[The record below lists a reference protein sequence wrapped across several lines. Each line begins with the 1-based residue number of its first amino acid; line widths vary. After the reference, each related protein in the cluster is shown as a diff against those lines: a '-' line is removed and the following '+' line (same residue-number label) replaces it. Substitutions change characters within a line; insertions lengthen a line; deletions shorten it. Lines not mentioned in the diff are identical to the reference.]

1 MSDISARIEGRA
13 GRITLNRPKALN
25 ALTLPM
31 VHDIDAALTHWA
43 ENPNVSL
50 VIVDGAG
57 DRAFCAGGDIRMLYD
72 AARTGDLA
80 AGYAFFSAE
89 YALNARIARYPK
101 PYVAIMDG
109 IVMGGGVGLSAHG
122 SVRIVTERTML
133 AMPETGIGL
142 FPDVGATWLLSR
154 TPARGMHLALTGA
167 RIGAGD
173 ALLAGLA
180 DRVVDSADLPAI
192 VQALCGGDATEMHAF
207 AKPPEAGAMAADLAW
222 MDACYG
228 HDTVEEIAASLA
240 DHVNPAAKTAAHD
253 IAAKSPSSLKVTF
266 RALREAAG
274 MKNLEEALAQE
285 LVLAVGCLR
294 SHDFVEGVRA
304 AVVDKDRSPR
314 WRPARLGDV
323 KDAMVEEYF
332 SKHSFFEKKDQKTF
346 VR

>member
-1 MSDISARIEGRA
+1 MSDVNVRVEGRA
-13 GRITLNRPKALN
+13 GRITLNRPNALN
-25 ALTLPM
+25 ALTVPM
-31 VHDIDAALTHWA
+31 VHAIDAALSAWA
-43 ENPNVSL
+43 DNPAVAL

-57 DRAFCAGGDIRMLYD
+57 DRAFCAGGDIRMLYN
-72 AARTGDLA
+72 AARAGDLA
-80 AGYAFFSAE
+80 AGHAFFSAE

-122 SVRIVTERTML
+122 SMRVATERTML

-180 DRVVDSADLPAI
+180 DRVVDSADLPAM
-192 VQALCGGDATEMHAF
+192 VQALCSGDITEAHVF
-207 AKPPEAGAMAADLAW
+207 AKPPDAGALAADSAWIDECYTRDSVEAVAAALAGHAS
-222 MDACYG
+222 DAARNAAQ
-228 HDTVEEIAASLA
+228 EIAG
-240 DHVNPAAKTAAHD
+240 
-253 IAAKSPSSLKVTF
+253 KSPSSLKVTF

-274 MKNLEEALAQE
+274 MKSLEEALAQE

-304 AVVDKDRSPR
+304 AVVDKDRMPR
-314 WRPARLGDV
+314 WHPARLEDV
-323 KDAMVEEYF
+323 TPTMVQAYF
-332 SKHSFFEKKDQKTF
+332 S
-346 VR
+346 R

>member
-1 MSDISARIEGRA
+1 MSDVLVRLEGRA
-13 GRITLNRPKALN
+13 GRITLNRPNALN
-25 ALTLPM
+25 ALTLSM
-31 VHDIDAALTHWA
+31 VHAIDLALAGWA
-43 ENPNVSL
+43 DDPDVSL

-72 AARTGDLA
+72 AARAGDLA
-80 AGYAFFSAE
+80 SGHAFFSAE
-89 YALNARIARYPK
+89 YALNARIARFAK

-109 IVMGGGVGLSAHG
+109 VVMGGGVGLSAHG

-154 TPARGMHLALTGA
+154 VPARGMHLALTGA
-167 RIGAGD
+167 RIAAAD

-180 DRVVDSADLPAI
+180 DFLVETASLPSL
-192 VQALCGGDATEMHAF
+192 VSALCNGDATIVRDVAR
-207 AKPPEAGAMAADLAW
+207 APSRADLFADAAW
-222 MDACYG
+222 MDTCYAPDSMEG
-228 HDTVEEIAASLA
+228 IAAAL
-240 DHVNPAAKTAAHD
+240 AAHPGEAAQTAGRA

-274 MKNLEEALAQE
+274 MNLEQALAQE

-304 AVVDKDRSPR
+304 AVIDKDRSPQ
-314 WRPARLGDV
+314 WIPARLEEV
-323 KDAMVEEYF
+323 TPAMVEDYF
-332 SKHSFFEKKDQKTF
+332 AASLASSA
-346 VR
+346 RA